1 MRNAGGRAHHGW
13 AGNTIIAA
21 VAFAMLLAGP
31 VTAAEAAAPDV
42 DAHVEFVI
50 GSAVEHEPP
59 GIGWDVG
66 RAQGKLVLDIG
77 PFDTAPGSWSV
88 EQVYAG
94 FAPEEIASG
103 AVAVAGQG
111 VETEVAVA
119 LTDYDDDFGGGSF
132 KVTNWTIEAQ
142 NALAEIGTL
151 DVSAPILIVQEDG
164 TNARFNIPEPGTTVT
179 RSGPW
184 SVSNYAG
191 WLGGHTLKTGRRW
204 ARIQLTATVTEGQVI
219 AVVMPMAEN
228 RGRARIKLDGV
239 IQGAVDTYTA
249 GPRRH
254 RVVMWQTPPLSAGE
268 HTVSVIN
275 LASPGHRRIDVDA
288 FLIAG

>member
-1 MRNAGGRAHHGW
+1 
-13 AGNTIIAA
+13 
-21 VAFAMLLAGP
+21 MLLGVP
-31 VTAAEAAAPDV
+31 VTAAEAAAPDI

-50 GSAVEHEPP
+50 GSVVEHEPP

-66 RAQGKLVLDIG
+66 RAEGKLVLDIG

-88 EQVYAG
+88 EEVYAG

-103 AVAVAGQG
+103 PVAVAGQG

-164 TNARFNIPEPGTTVT
+164 TNARFGVPEPGTTVT
-179 RSGPW
+179 KKGTW
-184 SVSNYAG
+184 KGSNFTG
-191 WLGGHTLKTGRRW
+191 WLGGHTRWTTRRW

-219 AVVMPMAEN
+219 AVVMPLAEN

-239 IQGAVDTYTA
+239 TQGSVDTYTA

-254 RVVMWQTPPLSAGE
+254 RVVMWQTPPLPAGE
-268 HTVSVIN
+268 HTLQVVN
-275 LASPGHRRIDVDA
+275 LATPGHRRIDVDA
-288 FLIAG
+288 FMIAG